1 MTVLVGRTCGYVV
14 GLEVMIT
21 YIVHFR
27 SVKQPCATT
36 LKRNYFELLA
46 TILLVL
52 EISVGRIIDCGI
64 GVLRFVSTEIPK

>member
-27 SVKQPCATT
+27 SVHT
-36 LKRNYFELLA
+36 
-46 TILLVL
+46 LVL
-52 EISVGRIIDCGI
+52 YVVPYRNADPLKELVFHILTS
-64 GVLRFVSTEIPK
+64 IPHEA